1 MRPSSLSRS
10 WTRAASAAGCWVM
23 GDESWPAH
31 RKRLKGLPTPITHH
45 LSPITLFLRA
55 GCACL
60 MASLTGAWA
69 QPAPS
74 INSGGIVNAA
84 SSAPGAPVA
93 PGSIASVYGNFLLSA
108 PSWALG
114 IPLPTNLGGLSLAFG
129 AVEAPLLYASSG
141 QVNLQIPWEL
151 AGQPP
156 AVTATLA
163 GQTSAPQTVNLAP
176 FAPGIFSMN
185 GLAQSSKPQIF
196 MIGFFDRS
204 EYETYRE
211 SGKTVT

>member
-23 GDESWPAH
+23 GDGSWPTH

-74 INSGGIVNAA
+74 
-84 SSAPGAPVA
+84 
-93 PGSIASVYGNFLLSA
+93 GSIASVYGNFLLSA

-185 GLAQSSKPQIF
+185 GQGTGPGAILDSS
-196 MIGFFDRS
+196 
-204 EYETYRE
+204 Y
-211 SGKTVT
+211 